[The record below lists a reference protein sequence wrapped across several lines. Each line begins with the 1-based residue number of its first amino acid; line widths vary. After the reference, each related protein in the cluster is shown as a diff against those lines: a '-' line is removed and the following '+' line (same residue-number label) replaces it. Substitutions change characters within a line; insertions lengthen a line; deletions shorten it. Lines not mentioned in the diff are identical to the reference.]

1 MAHWTGF
8 AAGSDDSR
16 RTRRLRRLALVAI
29 AALAAAACG
38 AMTLA
43 AGASAQAL
51 VMRQTITSPGP
62 TETGLT
68 DGCHPGTTGTISGTD
83 TLNFQTVQT
92 ANGFHFRGTDVAN
105 GRIDWSDGSYTIIG
119 STDHLAFDIRFGTTT
134 VQNEAHVDF
143 GDNYSA
149 TGVFLFH
156 QTFHETTHIT
166 VTNGVVVRVSFEFN
180 HQHVFGSDCT
190 P

>member
-1 MAHWTGF
+1 M
-8 AAGSDDSR
+8 
-16 RTRRLRRLALVAI
+16 AI
-29 AALAAAACG
+29 AALAATAWA

-43 AGASAQAL
+43 AGGASAQAV
-51 VMRQTITSPGP
+51 VMRQTITSTSPP
-62 TETGLT
+62 ETGLT

-83 TLNFQTVQT
+83 TLSFQTVQT
-92 ANGFHFRGTDVAN
+92 ANGFHFKGTDVAS

-119 STDHLAFDIRFGTTT
+119 STDHLAFDSTFGTTVRT
-134 VQNEAHVDF
+134 EAHVDF

-149 TGVFLFH
+149 AGVFLFH
-156 QTFHETTHIT
+156 TTFHSTAHIT
-166 VTNGVVVRVSFEFN
+166 VTNGVVVRVSFDRD

>member
-1 MAHWTGF
+1 MK
-8 AAGSDDSR
+8 
-16 RTRRLRRLALVAI
+16 RLVLV
-29 AALAAAACG
+29 AAAAV
-38 AMTLA
+38 LA
-43 AGASAQAL
+43 AVSAAAISTPASANAI
-51 VMRQTITSPGP
+51 VMRQTFTMSGPG
-62 TETGLT
+62 ETGLT
-68 DGCHPGTTGTISGTD
+68 DGCHPGATGAITGTD
-83 TLNFQTVQT
+83 TVSYQSVET
-92 ANGFHFRGTDVAN
+92 ANGFHVEGTDVAS